1 MMLGT
6 ILVAFA
12 TIVVLIGPFVV
23 LGYLSIRFG
32 VDSRPGI
39 GERDHRRWL

>member
-6 ILVAFA
+6 ILVALA
-12 TIVVLIGPFVV
+12 VIVVLIGPFVV
-23 LGYLSIRFG
+23 LGYLAVQFG

-39 GERDHRRWL
+39 EERDHRRWL

>member
-6 ILVAFA
+6 ILAA
-12 TIVVLIGPFVV
+12 IAAIVVLIGPFLV
-23 LGYLSIRFG
+23 LAFLAMQYGF
-32 VDSRPGI
+32 DSRPGI